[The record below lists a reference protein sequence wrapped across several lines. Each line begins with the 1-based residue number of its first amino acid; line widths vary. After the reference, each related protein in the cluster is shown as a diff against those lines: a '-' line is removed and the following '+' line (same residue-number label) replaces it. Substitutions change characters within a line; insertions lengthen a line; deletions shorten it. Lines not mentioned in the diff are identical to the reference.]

1 MGRGSNGRNG
11 QNGRGAA
18 PVPRSAANAADAF
31 SGVSSST
38 ATAMAAA
45 AATRGCLVAA
55 SNADARTSRE
65 NPSATS
71 VTMATRVME
80 AAARARSRLN
90 PLKGANVEK
99 LVALHEAAAA
109 KLAQQ
114 AEELVHEAEHVFF
127 EPFAHTS
134 GGPKRTALSER
145 ETAVVEG
152 AVIDVARIKKDPD
165 DGAPRAFPPR
175 TALTPTT
182 GARVVVPEACEPTT
196 RRAKAREPSV
206 WDMWYR

>member
-1 MGRGSNGRNG
+1 
-11 QNGRGAA
+11 
-18 PVPRSAANAADAF
+18 
-31 SGVSSST
+31 
-38 ATAMAAA
+38 MAAA

-55 SNADARTSRE
+55 SNADARTFRE

-71 VTMATRVME
+71 ATMATRVME

-134 GGPKRTALSER
+134 DGPKRTALSER

-196 RRAKAREPSV
+196 RRAKARENSV